1 EFSLLPPEN
10 ATGNFNKVVQR
21 IPIKILIDHKAGQ
34 PVLRPGLS
42 AVVKVDLRT

>member
-1 EFSLLPPEN
+1 MPPEN

-21 IPIKILIDHKAGQ
+21 IPVKVVLNRKVGD

-42 AVVKVDLRT
+42 ATVKVDLRT